1 MTRRILSTALVSA
14 AAVAAL
20 LGMPANAD
28 DPTPTATASPVAT
41 MVETVVTPTATE
53 APTEAPTVEES
64 TPAPTEAPTEV
75 PTETPAAT
83 ETPTPETTQTPAPTA
98 TETQTA
104 APTAPAATETATATA
119 TPEERK
125 KRSKKDANRSSAK
138 NGQARACEAN
148 TKKSTSTSA
157 SGCVKAD
164 DGDHAGHAH
173 TVSSAAPTPRLT
185 NDNGS
190 PAPSNPSFSL
200 ATPGPAKIGV
210 PNFFIDK
217 FRIPPFLLP
226 IYQAAGMQYGI
237 RWEILAGINEI
248 ETDYGRNL
256 NVSSAGA
263 LGWMQFMPAT
273 WKAYG
278 VDANRD
284 GVKDPFNPVDAIFAA
299 ARYLKA
305 AGAETDI
312 RKAVFAYNHADWY
325 VDSVL
330 MRAQVIGGIPG
341 DLVGSLTGLTQ
352 GRFPVRAKATYAGA
366 LKEADSH
373 VKGSNAAVTVE
384 SDETRRN
391 IEIFAKAGSPVIAV
405 NDGKVLKIGSSERLG
420 KYVIVQ
426 DVYGNTYTYG
436 HLKTVAAT
444 YPSPKKRTAK
454 KDEGEDAKRRTTFEH
469 ESKADAKAPAKSEP
483 DTTVE
488 AAPTAKVRLFANP
501 TRKHARA
508 AGGDVQVSAED
519 GGELASDSAPLG
531 LNPKD
536 FVAKPLVKGA
546 RVLGG
551 TTLGRIGQVNEKAPH
566 LLFEIR
572 PAGRGAPRIDPKP
585 ILDGWKLL
593 ESTEVYRAKGKN
605 ALFGKDAGEM
615 SIGEIMLMSKENL
628 IRRVLAD
635 NRIEVYGCG
644 RGDIRSGAIDRRVMA
659 TLLYL
664 ANSGLKP
671 TVSSLK
677 CGHGYLTASGNVSE
691 HSTGTAMDIAA
702 INGITITPGTQ
713 GKGSI
718 TDLTITRLLNLQ
730 GTMKPHQIISL
741 MTFKGADNTIAMG
754 DHGDHIHVGWRPLY
768 GTNEKAAKQIDAI
781 LKPQQWI
788 KLIDRLGEIDN
799 PTVAEQPSKYAV
811 KVKRASH

>member
-1 MTRRILSTALVSA
+1 
-14 AAVAAL
+14 
-20 LGMPANAD
+20 
-28 DPTPTATASPVAT
+28 
-41 MVETVVTPTATE
+41 
-53 APTEAPTVEES
+53 
-64 TPAPTEAPTEV
+64 
-75 PTETPAAT
+75 
-83 ETPTPETTQTPAPTA
+83 
-98 TETQTA
+98 
-104 APTAPAATETATATA
+104 
-119 TPEERK
+119 
-125 KRSKKDANRSSAK
+125 
-138 NGQARACEAN
+138 
-148 TKKSTSTSA
+148 
-157 SGCVKAD
+157 VKP
-164 DGDHAGHAH
+164 
-173 TVSSAAPTPRLT
+173 APTPRLT
-185 NDNGS
+185 NPNGS
-190 PAPSNPSFSL
+190 PAPTNPSYALS
-200 ATPGPAKIGV
+200 TPGPAKIGV

-217 FRIPPFLLP
+217 FKIPPFLLP

-237 RWEILAGINEI
+237 RWEILAAINEI

-284 GVKDPFNPVDAIFAA
+284 GVKDPFNPVDAVFAA

-330 MRAQVIGGIPG
+330 MRAQIIGGIPG

-366 LKEADSH
+366 LKEADRK

-405 NDGKVLKIGSSERLG
+405 NDGKVVRLGTSERLG
-420 KYVIVQ
+420 QYVVVQ

-444 YPSPKKRTAK
+444 YPAPKKRTVK
-454 KDEGEDAKRRTTFEH
+454 PEKPAKRRTAF
-469 ESKADAKAPAKSEP
+469 KAVETEPVAEAP
-483 DTTVE
+483 T
-488 AAPTAKVRLFANP
+488 AAPTAKVRLFAHP
-501 TRKHARA
+501 ARKNARA
-508 AGGDVQVSAED
+508 HGGDVQIATD
-519 GGELASDSAPLG
+519 GAELASAGAPLG
-531 LNPKD
+531 LNPED

-546 RVLGG
+546 RILGG
-551 TTLGRIGQVNEKAPH
+551 TTLGRIGQVGEKAPH

-605 ALFGKDAGEM
+605 ALFGADADNLQ
-615 SIGEIMLMSKENL
+615 IGEIMLMSKETL
-628 IRRVLAD
+628 TRRVVAD

-644 RGDIRSGAIDRRVMA
+644 KSDIRSGAIDRRVLA

-671 TVSSLK
+671 TVTSLK
-677 CGHGYLTASGNVSE
+677 CGHGTMTASGNVSE
-691 HSTGTAMDIAA
+691 HSTGTAVDIGA
-702 INGITITPGTQ
+702 INGIRIAAGTQ
-713 GKGSI
+713 GPGSI
-718 TDLTITRLLNLQ
+718 TDLTIQRLLGLQ

-741 MTFKGADNTIAMG
+741 MTFKGADNTLAMG
-754 DHGDHIHVGWRPLY
+754 DHADHIHIGWRPLY
-768 GTNEKAAKQIDAI
+768 GTNKQAAKQIDAI
-781 LKPQQWI
+781 LKPKQWI
-788 KLIDRLGEIDN
+788 KLIDRLGKIDN